1 MQLDPHTAGSTTAVR
16 EDPPAPS
23 TARARPPPLA
33 LNGAETR
40 PAPPLLGAVVP
51 PARKGP
57 PRLTLGVSTT
67 MPAPLD
73 RPSPTAGPALTVQPA
88 SPAMSTSSTPSTSP
102 FPPPVPST
110 SSLDTAQ
117 QAAARAPSF
126 QPPPS
131 SVANGGGLAARRAA
145 KLGKKRLS
153 LVVPANPHS
162 SLPSAGPDGPSTTL
176 LSPVTPSF
184 LRPSTGA
191 SIDAETRSLPPSPLL
206 LTTFIGAEGTEA
218 PDRTIGRLM
227 LKQQA
232 DEMREQMRGGRGMKR
247 RTSIPRLNLV
257 RGGAS
262 AHPASLD
269 PTAPPVERVA
279 TPAAG
284 GGGAPSAVQL
294 IRGDAVERGL
304 AADGDVV
311 VEEFPYA
318 NGPREIIPGV
328 FLGSEQNAKDAQVL
342 RDWRIGF
349 VLNVAKEVECP
360 WSADDDEEDAH
371 VGSQVSTPGQD
382 GPPLSE
388 PARGASL
395 GQPRSAKAQP
405 SPASTFA
412 SSSSPYGA
420 TAASQPPVRP
430 PFVRPTASTP
440 NLHAVFHPPT
450 PPPPAV
456 PAIPISFLPSPP
468 DSDPMLRSLSTSPPQ
483 QSRRLSRQS
492 LRRSG
497 GSTTSAT
504 TTTAPSAATTSSCPG
519 SVRYAAQAR
528 TGRPSLEYLWLKWGH
543 DEADLVEAHKFQ
555 AAFAFLDE
563 ARDQGERV
571 LVHCQCGVSRSA
583 TVVIAYCMR
592 EAARALA
599 EGRDSDE
606 LAGCTGMH
614 DTCASFPSSPLRVE
628 LDEQDAD
635 AVLVMFADSFVK
647 EKSEWV
653 GPNLSLVFQLVAY
666 ERTLRGDSAS
676 GEEGDEPPYPH
687 YPPEPTSARPPDGDD
702 DLPPPTPAVGFSP
715 FAFPPPPP
723 APRSTSYGMPSIN
736 GHGNAALPSPRTPS
750 SPHPVSQLS
759 TPDLAHHD
767 PLVSPSLSTA
777 TKASSVTS
785 TPGSTVGRQG
795 LSPQAV
801 RIVRAVDEGEDELA
815 ASADRAKHSSGETL
829 GAPETSKG
837 VQFGAFA
844 VPPPPPS
851 HYTASL
857 EDAASP
863 TAALYPPGVP
873 RHETLSGHAQG
884 NGRSHFAPPL
894 RTSSLR
900 AALPPL
906 QVHLPSP
913 PSSAPRHSSPIT
925 MVVNS
930 PSSPAPP
937 RQLPPLQLSRPRPTS
952 ATVTSPLSPGSNASI
967 TSPTAILS
975 ALSLSSSSGS
985 SASLAAPLSALSR
998 TNSTSSQT
1006 GRRFGVSQTALERR
1020 ASHRRVCSDTIRV
1033 PVAGFTA
1040 AVASPGGSRPAS
1052 PAQLGGSST
1061 RSARAEEQQG

>member
-1 MQLDPHTAGSTTAVR
+1 MQLDSHPAGSSSAVR
-16 EDPPAPS
+16 DASPAPAS
-23 TARARPPPLA
+23 TRARPPPLA
-33 LNGAETR
+33 LNGAEAR
-40 PAPPLLGAVVP
+40 PAPPLLGAAVP

-57 PRLTLGVSTT
+57 PRLTLGVASTT
-67 MPAPLD
+67 PSPLD
-73 RPSPTAGPALTVQPA
+73 RASPTAGPALTVQPA
-88 SPAMSTSSTPSTSP
+88 SPAMSSSSTPSTSP

-110 SSLDTAQ
+110 SSLDTA
-117 QAAARAPSF
+117 RAPSF
-126 QPPPS
+126 QPPPAS
-131 SVANGGGLAARRAA
+131 GANGGGLAARRAA

-162 SLPSAGPDGPSTTL
+162 SLPSAGPDGASATL

-184 LRPSTGA
+184 LRPST
-191 SIDAETRSLPPSPLL
+191 SSMDAETRSLPPSPLL

-279 TPAAG
+279 TPAGGGG

-304 AADGDVV
+304 AADGDVA

-360 WSADDDEEDAH
+360 WGADDEDEDA
-371 VGSQVSTPGQD
+371 VAGSQTATLGQD
-382 GPPLSE
+382 GPLVSD
-388 PARGASL
+388 PARGGPS
-395 GQPRSAKAQP
+395 GQPRSAKPQP

-412 SSSSPYGA
+412 ASTSPYGA
-420 TAASQPPVRP
+420 AAASQPPVRP

-440 NLHAVFHPPT
+440 NLHAVFHPPS

-456 PAIPISFLPSPP
+456 PAIPVSFLPSPP
-468 DSDPMLRSLSTSPPQ
+468 DSDPMLRSLSTSPPP

-504 TTTAPSAATTSSCPG
+504 TATAPTTSSCPG
-519 SVRYAAQAR
+519 SVRYTAQAR
-528 TGRPSLEYLWLKWGH
+528 TGRPALEYLWLKWGH

-555 AAFAFLDE
+555 AAFAFLDS
-563 ARDQGERV
+563 ARDKGERV

-614 DTCASFPSSPLRVE
+614 DTY
-628 LDEQDAD
+628 
-635 AVLVMFADSFVK
+635 SFVK

-687 YPPEPTSARPPDGDD
+687 YPPEPTSARPADDDD

-715 FAFPPPPP
+715 FAFPPPP
-723 APRSTSYGMPSIN
+723 APVPRPGSYGVPAVT
-736 GHGNAALPSPRTPS
+736 GHGHAALPSPRTPS
-750 SPHPVSQLS
+750 SIHPASQLS

-785 TPGSTVGRQG
+785 TPGSAVGRQG

-801 RIVRAVDEGEDELA
+801 RIVRVADDGEDELA
-815 ASADRAKHSSGETL
+815 ASAARASHSSSKTL
-829 GAPETSKG
+829 GAPEAGKG
-837 VQFGAFA
+837 APFGAFPM
-844 VPPPPPS
+844 PPPSPS
-851 HYTASL
+851 HYTANL

-863 TAALYPPGVP
+863 TTVLYPPGVP
-873 RHETLSGHAQG
+873 RHNAAGGAAQQ

-900 AALPPL
+900 PALPPL

-937 RQLPPLQLSRPRPTS
+937 RQLPPLQLSRPRPTI
-952 ATVTSPLSPGSNASI
+952 ATVTSSLSPASNASV

-1033 PVAGFTA
+1033 PVAGLTA
-1040 AVASPGGSRPAS
+1040 TVTSPGGSRPAS
-1052 PAQLGGSST
+1052 PAQVGGAT
-1061 RSARAEEQQG
+1061 RAARAEEQQG

>member
-1 MQLDPHTAGSTTAVR
+1 MQLDPHPAGSSTVVR
-16 EDPPAPS
+16 DDAPAP
-23 TARARPPPLA
+23 AAPRARPPPLA
-33 LNGAETR
+33 LNGAEAR
-40 PAPPLLGAVVP
+40 PAPPLLGAAVP

-57 PRLTLGVSTT
+57 PRLTLGVAST
-67 MPAPLD
+67 MAAPLD
-73 RPSPTAGPALTVQPA
+73 RASPVGGPALTVQPA
-88 SPAMSTSSTPSTSP
+88 SPAMSSSSTPSTSP

-110 SSLDTAQ
+110 SSLDSAQ
-117 QAAARAPSF
+117 HPARAPSF

-131 SVANGGGLAARRAA
+131 AGANGGGLAARRAA

-153 LVVPANPHS
+153 LVVPANPHW
-162 SLPSAGPDGPSTTL
+162 SLPSAGPDGPATTL

-184 LRPSTGA
+184 LRPST
-191 SIDAETRSLPPSPLL
+191 SSMDAETRSLPPSPLL

-279 TPAAG
+279 TPAGG

-360 WSADDDEEDAH
+360 WGADDEEDALA
-371 VGSQVSTPGQD
+371 GPQVATPGQD
-382 GPPLSE
+382 GPLSSD
-388 PARGASL
+388 RGAPS
-395 GQPRSAKAQP
+395 GQARSAKPQA

-412 SSSSPYGA
+412 ASTSPYGA
-420 TAASQPPVRP
+420 NATSQPPVRP

-440 NLHAVFHPPT
+440 NLHAVFTLPPHR
-450 PPPPAV
+450 
-456 PAIPISFLPSPP
+456 L
-468 DSDPMLRSLSTSPPQ
+468 LRLSTSPPQ
-483 QSRRLSRQS
+483 QPRRLSRQS

-497 GSTTSAT
+497 GSTTSAAT
-504 TTTAPSAATTSSCPG
+504 ATATAPTTSSCPG

-528 TGRPSLEYLWLKWGH
+528 TGRPALEYLWLKWGH

-555 AAFAFLDE
+555 AAFAFLDS
-563 ARDQGERV
+563 ARDKGERV

-599 EGRDSDE
+599 EGRESDE

-614 DTCASFPSSPLRVE
+614 DTY
-628 LDEQDAD
+628 
-635 AVLVMFADSFVK
+635 SFVK

-687 YPPEPTSARPPDGDD
+687 YPPEPTSARPADDD

-715 FAFPPPPP
+715 FAFPAPPPP
-723 APRSTSYGMPSIN
+723 VSRSTSYGMPSIN
-736 GHGNAALPSPRTPS
+736 GHGSTALSSPRTPS
-750 SPHPVSQLS
+750 PPHPASQLS

-785 TPGSTVGRQG
+785 TPGSTVGRRG
-795 LSPQAV
+795 LSPQEV
-801 RIVRAVDEGEDELA
+801 RIVRGADEGEDELA
-815 ASADRAKHSSGETL
+815 ASAARASRTSGESL
-829 GAPETSKG
+829 GAPEVGKA
-837 VQFGAFA
+837 VPFGAFA
-844 VPPPPPS
+844 VPTPPPS
-851 HYTASL
+851 HYTAGL

-863 TAALYPPGVP
+863 TTALYPPGVP
-873 RHETLSGHAQG
+873 QHDASGGAAQQS
-884 NGRSHFAPPL
+884 GRSHFAPPL

-937 RQLPPLQLSRPRPTS
+937 RQLPPLQLSRPRPTI
-952 ATVTSPLSPGSNASI
+952 ATVTSPLSPASNASV

-1006 GRRFGVSQTALERR
+1006 GRRFGMSQTALERR

-1033 PVAGFTA
+1033 PVAGLAA
-1040 AVASPGGSRPAS
+1040 AVGSPGGSRPAS
-1052 PAQLGGSST
+1052 PAQMGGGS
-1061 RSARAEEQQG
+1061 RAARADEQQG

>member
-1 MQLDPHTAGSTTAVR
+1 MQLDPHPASSTSAVR
-16 EDPPAPS
+16 DDPPVPAA
-23 TARARPPPLA
+23 ARARPPPLA
-33 LNGAETR
+33 LNGAEAR
-40 PAPPLLGAVVP
+40 PAPPLLGAAVP

-57 PRLTLGVSTT
+57 PRLTLGVASTIS
-67 MPAPLD
+67 APLD
-73 RPSPTAGPALTVQPA
+73 RPSPTGGPAVTVQPA

-117 QAAARAPSF
+117 QAARAPSF

-153 LVVPANPHS
+153 LVVPAKPHS
-162 SLPSAGPDGPSTTL
+162 SLPSAGPDGPSATTL

-184 LRPSTGA
+184 LRPST
-191 SIDAETRSLPPSPLL
+191 SSMDAETRSLPPSPLL

-284 GGGAPSAVQL
+284 GGGGAPSAVQL

-304 AADGDVV
+304 AADGDVA

-360 WSADDDEEDAH
+360 WRTDDEDGEAAL
-371 VGSQVSTPGQD
+371 VVPQVATPGRD
-382 GPPLSE
+382 GARSSE
-388 PARGASL
+388 PARGAPS

-412 SSSSPYGA
+412 SSASPYGA
-420 TAASQPPVRP
+420 AAASQPPVRP

-440 NLHAVFHPPT
+440 NLHAVFHPPS

-456 PAIPISFLPSPP
+456 PAIPASFLPSPP

-504 TTTAPSAATTSSCPG
+504 TATATTTTATTSSCPG
-519 SVRYAAQAR
+519 SVRYTAQAR

-555 AAFAFLDE
+555 AAFAFLDS
-563 ARDQGERV
+563 AREQGERV

-614 DTCASFPSSPLRVE
+614 DTY
-628 LDEQDAD
+628 
-635 AVLVMFADSFVK
+635 SFVK

-687 YPPEPTSARPPDGDD
+687 YPPEPTSARPADDDD

-723 APRSTSYGMPSIN
+723 SASYGTSVVN
-736 GHGNAALPSPRTPS
+736 GHANTALPSPRTPS
-750 SPHPVSQLS
+750 SIHPISQLS

-785 TPGSTVGRQG
+785 TPGSAVGHRG

-801 RIVRAVDEGEDELA
+801 RIVRAADDGEHELA
-815 ASADRAKHSSGETL
+815 ASAARASHSSSETL
-829 GAPETSKG
+829 GAPESGKA
-837 VQFGAFA
+837 VPFGAFTM
-844 VPPPPPS
+844 PPPS
-851 HYTASL
+851 PSHYMANL

-863 TAALYPPGVP
+863 TTALYPPGVP
-873 RHETLSGHAQG
+873 RHEAHGLPAQV

-937 RQLPPLQLSRPRPTS
+937 RQLPPLQLSRPRPTV
-952 ATVTSPLSPGSNASI
+952 ATVTSPLSPGSNASV

-1006 GRRFGVSQTALERR
+1006 SRRFGVSQTALERR

-1033 PVAGFTA
+1033 PVAGLTA
-1040 AVASPGGSRPAS
+1040 AGASPGGSRPAS
-1052 PAQLGGSST
+1052 PAQVGGST
-1061 RSARAEEQQG
+1061 RSVRAEEQQG